1 MWISW
6 LTRMKMKNLKNLTMY
21 HLAKNTD
28 FNNKEI
34 IVLKGFGN

>member
-1 MWISW
+1 VDK
-6 LTRMKMKNLKNLTMY
+6 LVDKNEDEESKKSN
-21 HLAKNTD
+21 HVSFSKKKTD